1 MIVGIGVDLCEI
13 ERIGRAIQKEAF
25 LTRCFTQEERAYL
38 AGRGGMR
45 GQSAAGIFAAKEAML
60 KALGTGL
67 MIPLRDV
74 GVSHTEA
81 GAPQAVLA
89 GAAAKRLAELGG
101 ARMHLSISHDGGMA
115 VAMAIAEG

>member
-1 MIVGIGVDLCEI
+1 MIVGVGVDICEV
-13 ERIGRAIQKEAF
+13 ERIGRAVQKGAF
-25 LTRCFTQEERAYL
+25 LERYFTEEERAYL
-38 AGRGGMR
+38 AERGSVR
-45 GQSAAGIFAAKEAML
+45 DQSAAGIFAAKEAML

-67 MIPLRDV
+67 LIPLRDV

-89 GAAAKRLAELGG
+89 GAAAARLSELGG

-115 VAMAIAEG
+115 VAMAVAEG

>member
-25 LTRCFTQEERAYL
+25 LMRCFTQEERAYL

-45 GQSAAGIFAAKEAML
+45 DQSAAGIFAAKEAML